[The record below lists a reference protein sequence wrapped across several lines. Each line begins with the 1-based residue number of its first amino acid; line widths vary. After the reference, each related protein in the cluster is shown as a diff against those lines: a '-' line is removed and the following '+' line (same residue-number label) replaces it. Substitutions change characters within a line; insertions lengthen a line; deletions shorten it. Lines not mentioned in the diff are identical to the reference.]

1 MSIRKIKDAI
11 DLATNEAVFFKGH
24 AKATYMSDGS
34 TVEDAINNINQ
45 SGGTGNVDLSNYA
58 TKTEVNTELNK
69 KQDKLVSGTN
79 IKTINGTPILGS
91 GDITI
96 EGGSSTVDWEN
107 IQNKPDITHDEY
119 GITIGNYSESLEMYT
134 SVEIGGAIFVG
145 DNGNEVSIGKGDG
158 SSIVYLPKDIR
169 ISNYNE
175 PYIEWYGINIHP
187 DKITISYEDYSS
199 DIHDFK
205 EHIIYTRLGDGSKF
219 LSDDGTYKIIRKE
232 IIRFDND
239 SIVLKPNKYYILTA
253 TYPSLTITL
262 DENGTSGEDANYV
275 NEYCIQIPIS
285 ATTTSVAL
293 PNNIKWANGEIPT
306 FENGCTYQISIING
320 FGICT
325 KFK

>member
-1 MSIRKIKDAI
+1 MVTRKIIDAKQNGEKVW
-11 DLATNEAVFFKGH
+11 LKGH
-24 AKATYMSDGS
+24 AKAVYMSDGS

-45 SGGTGNVDLSNYA
+45 SGGTDN
-58 TKTEVNTELNK
+58 
-69 KQDKLVSGTN
+69 
-79 IKTINGTPILGS
+79 
-91 GDITI
+91 
-96 EGGSSTVDWEN
+96 VDWEN

-119 GITIGNYSESLEMYT
+119 SITIGKYSESLEM
-134 SVEIGGAIFVG
+134 SPSIEIGGGIFVS

-158 SSIVYLPKDIR
+158 SGYVYLPKNIQINDY
-169 ISNYNE
+169 NY
-175 PYIEWYGINIHP
+175 PYIDGYGINIHP
-187 DKITISYEDYSS
+187 DKITISYDDYSS
-199 DIHDFK
+199 GKHDFK
-205 EHIIYTRLGDGSKF
+205 DDIIYTRLGDGSKF
-219 LSDDGTYKIIRKE
+219 LSNDGTYKIIRKE
-232 IIRFDND
+232 IVRFDNN